1 MPNIFTHIQRV
12 YWDNRLFGFLY
23 RSPDH
28 IIVALPM
35 IIFTVYITGKFL
47 MAQPLN
53 ILTFG
58 VFGINEERSDKD
70 GPLFENP
77 VLVPFFWNFLANM
90 LLVILF
96 ANIDIISR
104 VASTNVVYYW
114 AFALLISNK
123 PSNYTEKVM
132 TWLVV
137 LHNLAY
143 MALNLQLFLTET
155 AFF

>member
-1 MPNIFTHIQRV
+1 M
-12 YWDNRLFGFLY
+12 
-23 RSPDH
+23 
-28 IIVALPM
+28 
-35 IIFTVYITGKFL
+35 
-47 MAQPLN
+47 N

-58 VFGINEERSDKD
+58 VFGIGEDKAERDD
-70 GPLFENP
+70 PLYDNP
-77 VLVPFFWNFLANM
+77 ALVPLFWNFFANM

-114 AFALLISNK
+114 AFALLISKK
-123 PSNYTEKVM
+123 PTNTTEKVM

-137 LHNLAY
+137 LHNLLY